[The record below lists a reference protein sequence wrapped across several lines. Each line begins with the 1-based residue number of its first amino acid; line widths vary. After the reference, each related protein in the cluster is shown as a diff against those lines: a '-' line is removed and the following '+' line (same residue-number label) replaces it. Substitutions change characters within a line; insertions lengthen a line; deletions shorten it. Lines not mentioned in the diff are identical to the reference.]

1 MLSINGGVG
10 EEESRSFLQGGEILF
25 LNPSIKYYSLEAIRL
40 ASHFIL
46 ITKMLLFLFIKFVH
60 ILIQIF
66 KCFNSHAI
74 FLCEAWSH
82 IPVGVSGCFLVLF
95 IPF

>member
-10 EEESRSFLQGGEILF
+10 EEESRSFLQGGEIPF

-46 ITKMLLFLFIKFVH
+46 IMLLFLFIKFVH

-82 IPVGVSGCFLVLF
+82 IPVGVSGCSLVLF